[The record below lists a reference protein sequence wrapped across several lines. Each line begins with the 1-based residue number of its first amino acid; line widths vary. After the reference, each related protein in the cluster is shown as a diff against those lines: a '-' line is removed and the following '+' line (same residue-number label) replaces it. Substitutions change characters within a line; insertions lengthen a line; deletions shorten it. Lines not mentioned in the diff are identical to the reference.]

1 MTDLAR
7 AAFAR
12 SIVRGL
18 DDNPRWLSCRYLY
31 DAAGSDL
38 FERIT
43 EQPEYYLT
51 RVEAALLASHAR
63 DIAALAGPS
72 TIVELGAGSAKK
84 TRLLL
89 EAWAMHGRTRYVPVD
104 ICADMLM
111 TAADRLASDLT
122 HVTVEPLCATY

>member
-1 MTDLAR
+1 VGRRFEGDRVTDLAR

-51 RVEAALLASHAR
+51 RVEAALLARTRATSPHWPVRRRSSSSAPAR
-63 DIAALAGPS
+63 RRRRGSCSRRGRCTGARATCPS
-72 TIVELGAGSAKK
+72 TSA
-84 TRLLL
+84 
-89 EAWAMHGRTRYVPVD
+89 RT
-104 ICADMLM
+104 C
-111 TAADRLASDLT
+111 
-122 HVTVEPLCATY
+122 